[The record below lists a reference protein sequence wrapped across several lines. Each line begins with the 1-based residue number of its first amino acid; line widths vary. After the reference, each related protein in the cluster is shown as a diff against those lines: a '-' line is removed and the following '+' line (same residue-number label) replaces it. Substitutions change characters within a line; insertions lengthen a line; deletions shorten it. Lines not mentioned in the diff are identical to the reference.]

1 MLGIFSGNI
10 NFVKI
15 IESSI
20 DRVAE
25 LGSVGY
31 LYFAA
36 VYIGIIIIQ
45 KLYHCHHHHC
55 NIFSC

>member
-10 NFVKI
+10 DFVKI

-25 LGSVGY
+25 LGPIGY

-36 VYIGIIIIQ
+36 VYIGIIIQ
-45 KLYHCHHHHC
+45 KLYHCHCHHYY
-55 NIFSC
+55 IFSC